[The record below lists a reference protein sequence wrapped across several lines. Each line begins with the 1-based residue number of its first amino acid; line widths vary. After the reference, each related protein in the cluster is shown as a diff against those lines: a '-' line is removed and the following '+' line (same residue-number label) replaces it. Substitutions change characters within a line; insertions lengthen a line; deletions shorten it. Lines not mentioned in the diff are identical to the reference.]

1 MVIAGSNL
9 ETTVVGKCAGAN
21 AVSTTGGAEAPMQ
34 QLAHWLH
41 LPCALDGEWFSFLP
55 QCASVAAS

>member
-1 MVIAGSNL
+1 MVIAGS
-9 ETTVVGKCAGAN
+9 EVATTVVGKCAGAN

-41 LPCALDGEWFSFLP
+41 LPWVLDREWLSSWP